1 MTDPRD
7 PAGAAELVRHL
18 SRLPHE
24 TEWVEF
30 KVNQSNP
37 QVIGEYL
44 SALSN
49 GAALNGKSAG
59 YVVWGVED
67 GTHAIVGTQ
76 FTPSRRKK
84 GGEPLEAWL
93 LRMLTPRL
101 DFRFRELTMD
111 GARVVLLEVDAARTQ
126 PVGFAGTEFVRV
138 GGVKKR
144 LRDYPEKERAL
155 WRTFDDASFEVG
167 VAAEGLSDAEV
178 ARLLDSPAYFRRLGL
193 PIPASR
199 RAALS
204 AMAQDKLIRRAVGGW
219 DITNLGGI
227 LLANRL
233 SDFPRLGRKALRVIR
248 YAGSRRTHDAR
259 EWEFQS
265 GYAVSFDRVE
275 RHLDA
280 LLPSREVIDGLR
292 RRVEWVFPPSAVRE
306 LLANA
311 LIHQDFEVRGAGP
324 MVEIFDRRIEVT
336 NPGEPL
342 VATDR
347 FVDAA
352 PQSRSEALASL
363 MRRFDFCEERG
374 VGIDRVVELI
384 EASHMPPPSFQKPNG
399 FTRVIL
405 HARKEWKELG
415 AAERVWACYLH
426 ACLRYVGG
434 EFLTNTSLRGRFG
447 IADANRAMVSRIIRQ
462 AVQQEAIVPLDASA
476 GPKAMRYIPSWAAP
490 DSANG
495 G

>member
-1 MTDPRD
+1 MTDLRT
-7 PAGAAELVRHL
+7 PAGIASLVREL
-18 SRLPHE
+18 CALPAE

-44 SALSN
+44 SALAN
-49 GAALNGKSAG
+49 GAALNGKPAG
-59 YVVWGVED
+59 YLVWGVED
-67 GTHAIVGTQ
+67 GTHRVVGTR

-84 GGEPLEAWL
+84 GNEPLEAWL

-101 DFRFRELTMD
+101 DFRFREASVN
-111 GARVVLLEVDAARTQ
+111 GCRVVLLEMDAARAQ
-126 PVGFAGTEFVRV
+126 PVAFAGTEFVRI

-144 LRDYPEKERAL
+144 LREYPEKERAL
-155 WRTFDDASFEVG
+155 WRTFDRAPFESG
-167 VAAEGLSDAEV
+167 LAAEGLNDAEV
-178 ARLLDSPAYFRRLGL
+178 VRLLDCPAYFRRLGL
-193 PIPASR
+193 PMPASR
-199 RAALS
+199 RAVLTAIT
-204 AMAQDKLIRRAVGGW
+204 QDKLIRRAAGGW
-219 DITNLGGI
+219 AITNLGAI

-233 SDFPRLGRKALRVIR
+233 RDFARLGRKALRIIR
-248 YAGSRRTHDAR
+248 YAGSRRTSAAR
-259 EWEFQS
+259 EWEFSS

-275 RHLDA
+275 EHLDA
-280 LLPSREVIDGLR
+280 LLPSREVLDGAR
-292 RRVEWVFPPSAVRE
+292 RRTEWAFPPTAVRE
-306 LLANA
+306 LVANA
-311 LIHQDFEVRGAGP
+311 LIHQDLEVTGAGP
-324 MVEIFDRRIEVT
+324 MVEIFDRRMEIT

-352 PQSRSEALASL
+352 PQSRNEALASL
-363 MRRFDFCEERG
+363 MRRFEFCEERG
-374 VGIDRVVELI
+374 VGIDRVVELV
-384 EASHMPPPSFQKPNG
+384 EAFQMPAPSFQKPGG

-405 HARKEWKELG
+405 YGRKELKEMS

-447 IADANRAMVSRIIRQ
+447 VAEKNRAMISRIIRQ
-462 AVQQEAIVPLDASA
+462 AVRERAVVPVDASS
-476 GPKAMRYIPSWAAP
+476 GPKTMKYIPFWAAP
-490 DSANG
+490 DAVNG